1 MTRLFLCDDEE
12 DILIYLKKLLQRRGY
27 QVETFLRGADLLA
40 RLEGSGGEKV
50 GLILQ
55 DVRMPDLD
63 GLQVLRRARKL
74 APEVPVV
81 VMSAFGA
88 IDDAVQAVK
97 LGAYDYLTKPFPK
110 EKVLGVV
117 ENALEHRRL
126 AVENRELRDRLN
138 RRDTS
143 GEIVFRSLRFREV
156 YDLALQ
162 VAGSDANVLV
172 LGESGTG
179 KELIARLL
187 HRHSPR
193 RERTFVSLNCA
204 TLADNLLES
213 QLFGHVRGA
222 FTGAIS
228 NQRGLIEE
236 AEGGTLL
243 LDEVGDMSPAVQ
255 AKLLRV
261 IQERDYTPLGTTR
274 PRSADVRLVAATNKD
289 LAREVAEGRF
299 REDLYY
305 RLNVITLA
313 LPPLRE
319 RPEDIEPLALFF
331 LRRFAARLRKEIHGF
346 DAAAIRRLAEYPWPG
361 NIRELENVI
370 ERAAILTRTALVGG
384 DDLPE
389 LRRPG
394 GTPAPA
400 PAGALLALE
409 VVERNH
415 IADVLHQTGFHKSR
429 AAEILGISR
438 KTLDRKIAEFGLAG
452 QGG

>member
-12 DILIYLKKLLQRRGY
+12 EILIYLKKLLQRRGY

-40 RLEGSGGEKV
+40 RLEGRGDEEV

-63 GLQVLRRARKL
+63 GLQVLRRVRKL
-74 APEVPVV
+74 APEIPVV

-110 EKVLGVV
+110 EKVLGVID
-117 ENALEHRRL
+117 NALEHRRL
-126 AVENRELRDRLN
+126 ALENRELRDRLSQQAA
-138 RRDTS
+138 T
-143 GEIVFRSLRFREV
+143 GEIVFRSRRFREIF
-156 YDLALQ
+156 DLTLQ
-162 VAGSDANVLV
+162 VAGSDANILIV
-172 LGESGTG
+172 GESGTG

-193 RERTFVSLNCA
+193 REKAFVSLNCA

-222 FTGAIS
+222 FTGAIA
-228 NQRGLIEE
+228 NQKGLLEE

-243 LDEVGDMSPAVQ
+243 LDEVAEMSPAVQ

-261 IQERDYTPLGTTR
+261 IQERDYTPVGTTR
-274 PRSADVRLVAATNKD
+274 ARSADVRLVAATNKD
-289 LAREVAEGRF
+289 LHREVAAGRF
-299 REDLYY
+299 RDDLYY

-319 RPEDIEPLALFF
+319 RPDDIEPLALYF
-331 LRRFAARLRKEIHGF
+331 LRRFAAKQRKEIHGF
-346 DAAAIRRLAEYPWPG
+346 ADDALQRLTEYTWPG
-361 NIRELENVI
+361 NIRELENVV
-370 ERAAILTRTALVGG
+370 ERAVILTRTQLVDNDALP
-384 DDLPE
+384 L
-389 LRRPG
+389 LRPAVPTASATDRP
-394 GTPAPA
+394 
-400 PAGALLALE
+400 LVALE
-409 VVERNH
+409 VVEHRH
-415 IADVLHQTGFHKSR
+415 IAEVLRQTGFHKSR

-438 KTLDRKIAEFGLAG
+438 KTLDRKIAEFGLADTEG
-452 QGG
+452 

>member
-1 MTRLFLCDDEE
+1 MTRLLLCDDEE
-12 DILIYLKKLLQRRGY
+12 EILIYLKKLLQRRGFE
-27 QVETFLRGADLLA
+27 VETFLRGADLLA
-40 RLEGSGGEKV
+40 RLESTGGDDV

-110 EKVLGVV
+110 EKVLGVID
-117 ENALEHRRL
+117 NALEHRRL

-138 RRDTS
+138 RQDAP
-143 GEIVFRSLRFREV
+143 GEIVFRSRRFQEI
-156 YDLALQ
+156 YDLTLQ
-162 VAGSDANVLV
+162 VAASDANVLI

-193 RERTFVSLNCA
+193 REKAFVSLNCA

-222 FTGAIS
+222 FTGAVS
-228 NQRGLIEE
+228 NQKGLLEE

-243 LDEVGDMSPAVQ
+243 LDEVGEMSPAVQ

-261 IQERDYTPLGTTR
+261 IQERDYIPVGTTR
-274 PRSADVRLVAATNKD
+274 PRSANVRLIAATNKN
-289 LAREVAEGRF
+289 LAREVAESRF

-305 RLNVITLA
+305 RLNVITLP
-313 LPPLRE
+313 LPALRE
-319 RPEDIEPLALFF
+319 RPEDIEPLAIFF
-331 LRRFAARLRKEIHGF
+331 LRRFAAKLRKEIHGF
-346 DAAAIRRLAEYPWPG
+346 DAVAIKRLTDYAWPG
-361 NIRELENVI
+361 NVRELENVI
-370 ERAAILTRTALVGG
+370 ERAAILTRTPLVGS
-384 DDLPE
+384 DDLPL
-389 LRRPG
+389 LRH
-394 GTPAPA
+394 PATEA
-400 PAGALLALE
+400 TATARALVPLD

-415 IADVLHQTGFHKSR
+415 IAEVLRQTGFHKSR
-429 AAEILGISR
+429 SAEILGISR
-438 KTLDRKIAEFGLAG
+438 KTLDRKIAEFGLVTQEG
-452 QGG
+452 

>member
-1 MTRLFLCDDEE
+1 MTRLLLCDDEE
-12 DILIYLKKLLQRRGY
+12 EILVYLKKLLQRRGF

-40 RLEGSGGEKV
+40 RLEGRGDEEI

-88 IDDAVQAVK
+88 VDDAVQAIK

-110 EKVLGVV
+110 EKVLGVID
-117 ENALEHRRL
+117 NALEQRRL
-126 AVENRELRDRLN
+126 ATENRELRDRLN
-138 RRDTS
+138 HRDDP
-143 GEIVFRSLRFREV
+143 GEIVFRSRRFREI
-156 YDLALQ
+156 YDLTLQ
-162 VAGSDANVLV
+162 VAGSDANVLI

-187 HRHSPR
+187 HRHSQR
-193 RERTFVSLNCA
+193 RDKPFVSLNCA

-243 LDEVGDMSPAVQ
+243 LDEVGEMSPAVQ

-261 IQERDYTPLGTTR
+261 IQERDYLPLGTTR
-274 PRSADVRLVAATNKD
+274 PRSADVRLVAATNKE
-289 LAREVAEGRF
+289 LAREVAAGRF

-305 RLNVITLA
+305 RLNVITLP
-313 LPPLRE
+313 LPPLRD

-346 DAAAIRRLAEYPWPG
+346 DAAAIRNLTDYPWPG
-361 NIRELENVI
+361 NVRELENVI
-370 ERAAILTRTALVGG
+370 ERTAILTRSPQVGADNLPVLSQPPAATDAPRPLV
-384 DDLPE
+384 
-389 LRRPG
+389 
-394 GTPAPA
+394 
-400 PAGALLALE
+400 ALE
-409 VVERNH
+409 VVERWH
-415 IADVLHQTGFHKSR
+415 IAEVLRQTGFHKSR

-438 KTLDRKIAEFGLAG
+438 KTLDRKIAEFGLS
-452 QGG
+452 QTDR

>member
-1 MTRLFLCDDEE
+1 MAKLYLCDDEE

-27 QVETFLRGADLLA
+27 QVETFLRGSDLLE
-40 RLEGSGGEKV
+40 RLETESTEV
-50 GLILQ
+50 GLVLQ

-63 GLQVLRRARKL
+63 GLQVLRRIRAM
-74 APEVPVV
+74 APEIPVV

-110 EKVLGVV
+110 EKVLGVI
-117 ENALEHRRL
+117 EHALEQRRL
-126 AVENRELRDRLN
+126 SRENHELRERLH
-138 RRDTS
+138 RQEPA
-143 GEIVFRSLRFREV
+143 GEIVFRSRKFREI

-162 VAGSDANVLV
+162 VAASDANILV

-193 RERTFVSLNCA
+193 RGKAFISLNCA

-213 QLFGHVRGA
+213 QLFGHIRGA

-228 NQRGLIEE
+228 NQKGLLDE
-236 AEGGTLL
+236 ADGGTLL
-243 LDEVGDMSPAVQ
+243 LDEVAEMSPAVQ

-261 IQERDYTPLGTTR
+261 IQERDYLPVGATR

-289 LAREVAEGRF
+289 LHREVASGRF

-305 RLNVITLA
+305 RLNVITLD

-319 RPEDIEPLALFF
+319 RAEDIEPLALYF
-331 LRRFAARLRKEIHGF
+331 LRRCAAKLRKEIHGF
-346 DAAAIRRLAEYPWPG
+346 ENEALRRLTEYAWPG

-370 ERAAILTRTALVGG
+370 ERATILTRTPLVAAT
-384 DDLPE
+384 DLP
-389 LRRPG
+389 LFRPAD
-394 GTPAPA
+394 T
-400 PAGALLALE
+400 LSSDRETSLVALE
-409 VVERNH
+409 TVERQH
-415 IADVLHQTGFHKSR
+415 IAGVLTKTGFHKSR

-438 KTLDRKIAEFGLAG
+438 KTLDRKIAEFGLAE
-452 QGG
+452 